1 MRNIFE
7 ILLLVLIWC
16 GFSNDFSLPTVIF
29 AIIIASLIVGLT
41 NRYKA
46 IKFGV
51 NIFVLTQLL
60 MLTVYELFKSS
71 IEVALE
77 ILNISRNKHPEIITI
92 PLACE
97 NNFQKTVLANLISLT
112 PGTLSIDITENN
124 HTLIIHCM
132 FSRDRKKLVKFVKE
146 VMEPKVMRA
155 FYVK

>member
-7 ILLLVLIWC
+7 IVLLVLIWC
-16 GFSNDFSLPTVIF
+16 GFSNDFSLPNIIF

-41 NRYKA
+41 NRYQA
-46 IKFGV
+46 IKYGV
-51 NIFVLTQLL
+51 NIIFLAQLLVLTA
-60 MLTVYELFKSS
+60 YELLKSS

-77 ILNISRNKHPEIITI
+77 ILNISRNRHPEIIII

-124 HTLIIHCM
+124 HTLIIHSM
-132 FSRDRKKLVKFVKE
+132 FSRNRKKLVKFVKE
-146 VMEPKVMRA
+146 VIEPKVMRA